1 MEACIEMLIDATS
14 RHSFRSPLFKIHTIR
29 LESLCTH
36 QWAASGFISR
46 QAGHDVRIGEVSRCI
61 QEVMEAGEV
70 PWLTKIADDWVL
82 NCRFYLFF
90 SECVKGLKWASVNV
104 CFVIV

>member
-1 MEACIEMLIDATS
+1 MYS
-14 RHSFRSPLFKIHTIR
+14 SV
-29 LESLCTH
+29 
-36 QWAASGFISR
+36 AASGFISR

-82 NCRFYLFF
+82 NCRFYSFF
-90 SECVKGLKWASVNV
+90 FGMCEGIEMGFWKCMFCDCL
-104 CFVIV
+104 ILD